1 MFLTSEDFLS
11 EFGFAITTSLWMI
24 LGIAL
29 IFAVYL
35 VFSAAFSFFYG
46 IYAKGKQA
54 NGFGSLKTVT
64 FGDES
69 AVVANRVASVLG
81 VLTLFFLWGLAT
93 ESKLLPFSLPGP
105 FNGDAQFE
113 YTAKNAAG
121 EVDKGTV
128 TFRVSKQGA
137 EVEKLEAPATSDG
150 FAKDDVVMMNERR
163 SKIVKAQNND
173 EGGKEE
179 GYTIT
184 EINGQPIQAD
194 SVVQVDGGEV
204 LFTKRGSFSIRP
216 SGGMTMEPLFLPP
229 PEKVWSTFV
238 QLHNEGYQNV
248 SLWENV
254 FWSLARVVIGF
265 ALGCLFGIPL
275 GYAMGLTGWLR
286 GWFDPIVEF
295 MRPVPPLALIPL
307 IIIWFGIGEQGKIS
321 LLFLAALW
329 IMTIAARSGVS
340 GVNISKVHAAYSL
353 GASKRQILTRVIIP
367 NSLPDI
373 FTGARVAMGVCWGT
387 VVAAE
392 LVAAEKGVGK
402 MIIAAS
408 KFQLT
413 DIVIVG
419 IIIIGII
426 GFGIEVL
433 MRIIEKRLIPW
444 KGRG

>member
-1 MFLTSEDFLS
+1 MFLTNEDFIS

-24 LGIAL
+24 AGIAV

-35 VFSAAFSFFYG
+35 LFSAAFAFLYG
-46 IYAKGKQA
+46 IYAKGKEA
-54 NGFGSLKTVT
+54 KGFGSLKTVT

-69 AVVANRVASVLG
+69 AVVANRAASVLG
-81 VLTLFFLWGLAT
+81 VLTLFFIWGLAT

-105 FNGDAQFE
+105 ANGDYSFE

-121 EVDKGTV
+121 ETDKGTV
-128 TFRVSKQGA
+128 NFRISKQGE
-137 EVEKLEAPATSDG
+137 EVENLVAPETSEG
-150 FAKDDVVMMNERR
+150 FAKDDVAMLFERR
-163 SKIVKAQNND
+163 SKILRVQNND
-173 EGGKEE
+173 DGGKDD

-184 EINGQPIQAD
+184 EINGTPIKAD
-194 SVVQVDGGEV
+194 DVVTVDGADI
-204 LFTKRGSFSIRP
+204 LFTQRGSFSIRP
-216 SGGMTMEPLFLPP
+216 AEGMTMEPLFLPP
-229 PEKVWSTFV
+229 PEKVWSTFI
-238 QLHNEGYQNV
+238 QLHNEGYQGV

>member
-1 MFLTSEDFLS
+1 MFLTSEDFIS

-24 LGIAL
+24 VGIAAIFAIYL
-29 IFAVYL
+29 IF
-35 VFSAAFSFFYG
+35 SAGFAFLYG
-46 IYAKGKQA
+46 LYAKGKQA
-54 NGFGSLKTVT
+54 KGFGSLKTVT

-105 FNGDAQFE
+105 FNGTSQFE

-121 EVDKGTV
+121 ETDKATV
-128 TFRVSKQGA
+128 TFRVSKQGE
-137 EVEKLEAPATSDG
+137 EVEKLEAPASSEG
-150 FAKDDVVMMNERR
+150 FAKDDVAMLLERR
-163 SKIVKAQNND
+163 SKILRPQNND
-173 EGGKEE
+173 EGGKDD

-184 EINGQPIQAD
+184 EINGQPIKAD
-194 SVVQVDGGEV
+194 DVVTVDGADV

-216 SGGMTMEPLFLPP
+216 AEGMTMEALFLPP
-229 PEKVWSTFV
+229 PEKVWSTFI
-238 QLHNEGYQNV
+238 QLHNEGYQGV

-433 MRIIEKRLIPW
+433 MRVIEKRLIPW